1 MADITGEK
9 VLNLGDDALEEKA
22 FVSRATDP
30 VISPNYST
38 PGDFAGQYP
47 TPLDP
52 TEFLAM
58 CEEVTMLQV
67 IPEQRTSLKQHTW
80 REISMLNY
88 NSGSSYVAFT
98 DGYCP
103 EEYLHTGSNST
114 ITLKNLG
121 AKKSL
126 GISDI
131 MHSAAVAAANWNG
144 INTLI
149 GGFPSGEGMPGASD
163 SASFM
168 REHIA
173 DVKEKEIQLG
183 AALVLNGW
191 DRLLVLGDTNSNSL
205 EFDGFE
211 EWATNMSCSF
221 HTRST
226 TDIEA
231 SGSFSAATFD
241 RFLSE
246 SCAKPTHIFGHP
258 SAIQEMLSAYFQ
270 LGYQGSQV
278 VNYSDGGRLTPGF
291 NFASFV
297 NTGVGRLQVVADS
310 NFTRTASGASSF
322 SADLWPM
329 RMVHNGEPLVYRITQ
344 IPFSLRDLVPGCT
357 AISFELW
364 TKTALII
371 KMCCAQSKYTSEFTG
386 RIATTCNTVY

>member
-371 KMCCAQSKYTSEFTG
+371 KMCCAQSKYASEFTG